1 MNRLIVSCEAA
12 ADLERIGDDIA
23 LYSPLAAERTV
34 ARLEEISR
42 LLRDFPRIGAI
53 RDDIEIG
60 MRIFPVGNYLVLF
73 RALEDGV
80 KIVRVVDGRRD
91 LSGLV

>member
-1 MNRLIVSCEAA
+1 MNRLIVSHEAA

-42 LLRDFPRIGAI
+42 LPRDFPRI
-53 RDDIEIG
+53 
-60 MRIFPVGNYLVLF
+60 PSLSSTC
-73 RALEDGV
+73 
-80 KIVRVVDGRRD
+80 VRFGTDA
-91 LSGLV
+91 

>member
-1 MNRLIVSCEAA
+1 MNRLIVSREAA

-23 LYSPLAAERTV
+23 QYSPLAAERTI

-53 RDDIEIG
+53 RDDIEAG
-60 MRIFPVGNYLVLF
+60 MRIFPVGNHLVLF

-80 KIVRVVDGRRD
+80 QIVRVVDGRRD
-91 LSGLV
+91 LSSML